1 MGDLE
6 RLGISNN
13 EDLQHI
19 YEDKVLERLCDIAA
33 GMGNEEL
40 AAVSKCSLG
49 WAPKVAEI
57 VKTKDIGRIV
67 KESFA
72 GLPYSEIVIGDVLR
86 YDSNHGAMGI
96 VLQHAGETIFYKWDP
111 KQIKSCLE
119 ETNNG
124 DVAKALDQDI
134 LHTAALKCEKDS
146 EMLRVFIENMGKVVY
161 RAKSEEDARRT
172 AEVAAI
178 YSESPEMFKVFM
190 ETAGEA
196 ADRTRKDGVVKCI
209 ADVAARYEKNP
220 AIFEVAMRIIDST
233 LKVDQMIFVAGEK
246 GEKGA
251 GIVPLSYQ
259 VTSRASSFDSDATHR
274 IAEKYE
280 KNPDLLWA
288 VMNYI
293 GKAAFWCG
301 KDSGEAVEMMDK
313 VAQRMAERHE
323 NPKIAHD
330 VVNIMGY
337 ALETED
343 MDVLRRMY
351 KVAEK
356 YEKTPEPLK
365 AAMQKIWLAAWFEKF
380 KKSPCYRGNEPA
392 YPHSYARVAEVLCRD
407 QVHKVLTE
415 YPANSEIIKAVVDG
429 ISHLARITDKREKI
443 DDIVKVA
450 AKYREKP
457 DVLVPVMR
465 TLGEALSY

>member
-6 RLGISNN
+6 RFDISSN

-19 YEDKVLERLCDIAA
+19 YKDKVLERLCDIAA
-33 GMGNEEL
+33 GMGNDEL
-40 AAVSKCSLG
+40 AAVSECSLG

-72 GLPYSEIVIGDVLR
+72 GLPYSEIVIDGVLR
-86 YDSNHGAMGI
+86 YDGNHGAMGI
-96 VLQHAGETIFYKWDP
+96 VLQHAGEALFYKWDP

-134 LHTAALKCEKDS
+134 LHTVALKCEKDS
-146 EMLRVFIENMGKVVY
+146 EMLRVFIENMEKVVY
-161 RAKSEEDARRT
+161 RAKNSEDARRT

-178 YSESPEMFKVFM
+178 YSENPGLFKTFM

-196 ADRTRKDGVVKCI
+196 ADRTRKEGVVKCI

-220 AIFEVAMRIIDST
+220 AIFEVAMRIIDNT
-233 LKVDQMIFVAGEK
+233 LKVDPQVYIIREK
-246 GEKGA
+246 GVG
-251 GIVPLSYQ
+251 VVSLSYHIISS
-259 VTSRASSFDSDATHR
+259 TKSFDNDATHR

-313 VAQRMAERHE
+313 IAQRMVEKHD
-323 NPKIAHD
+323 PKIAYD

-337 ALETED
+337 VLDTENMDALRE
-343 MDVLRRMY
+343 MY
-351 KVAEK
+351 KAAEK

-365 AAMQKIWLAAWFEKF
+365 AVMNKIWLAAWFEKF

-457 DVLVPVMR
+457 EVLVPVMK
-465 TLGEALSY
+465 TVGEALSY